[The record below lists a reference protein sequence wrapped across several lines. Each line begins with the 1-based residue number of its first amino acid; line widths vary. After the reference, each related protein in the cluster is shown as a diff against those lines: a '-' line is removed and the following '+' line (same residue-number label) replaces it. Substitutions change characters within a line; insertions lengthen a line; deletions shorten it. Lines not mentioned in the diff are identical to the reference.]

1 MDCAWQTKFGGED
14 HESNTSRTFF
24 GQHLTHTAFCSPS
37 LHPPPRS
44 MRALRP
50 ATFSSD
56 RPGSAELRA
65 LLLRDADRIFALL
78 TAQVPEAHVATG
90 GTEVRAQS
98 SGALRLFSSSQALW
112 KRMFLPRRGT
122 RSALLSLSRWMLQG
136 IPFIEHGGKLCSSRI
151 SSSAAVICFHMH
163 TRISPAFVL
172 LA

>member
-1 MDCAWQTKFGGED
+1 MPGRQSSVERTTRATRRELSSG
-14 HESNTSRTFF
+14 STSPTLLSV
-24 GQHLTHTAFCSPS
+24 HHHST
-37 LHPPPRS
+37 PPPRS